1 MCSLTLYSKL
11 ISTYALNILS
21 TGQWCVFGVHYTN
34 AYAYEV
40 WKCYGRRSDLEG
52 VLMGGHLTPELR

>member
-11 ISTYALNILS
+11 ILACVLNILS
-21 TGQWCVFGVHYTN
+21 TAQWCVFGVHYAI

-40 WKCYGRRSDLEG
+40 QKCYGRRSDLEG
-52 VLMGGHLTPELR
+52 VMMGDHLTPELR